1 MRVRK
6 GLITALLS
14 LAVSAGLLLA
24 ELPVQAAEEEYTYT
38 VRFFAGQQGTIN
50 NEEMLVYSGLKYGE
64 RVTFDRRSVSLKEDS
79 KYYLKGIRESGKDN
93 NTVGATSFLVTEDR
107 DYVVAY
113 GLRANAVAYTVNYE
127 DAQGNKLLESETFY
141 GNVGDKPVVAYVYI
155 EGYQPQ
161 AYNLTKT
168 LSENA
173 AENVFT
179 FVYTKIPAATTGSNT
194 GQTGTTGGT
203 QTGTTGGTQTGTTG
217 GTQTGTTG
225 GTQAGTTGG
234 QTGTAGDGQD
244 EAAGDETEGTPQE
257 EAGDDTPEEGG
268 EDLGDEN
275 LPLAAPEETMDLDDG
290 EVPLAEM
297 AQKPEVVKGVLD
309 ISTRLLDLPL
319 GAKVLIVLAFL
330 AASGTGIWFFI
341 FHKKRKKND

>member
-1 MRVRK
+1 MKVRK
-6 GLITALLS
+6 KLVSALLS
-14 LAVSAGLLLA
+14 LAIPVSLLFA

-38 VRFFAGQQGTIN
+38 IRFFAGQQGTIH

-113 GLRANAVAYTVNYE
+113 GLKANAVAYTVHYE
-127 DAQGNKLLESETFY
+127 DAQGNKLLDSETFY
-141 GNVGDKPVVAYVYI
+141 GNVGDKPVIAYVYI

-179 FVYTKIPAATTGSNT
+179 FVYTKTPEAAPGGTQGGTTGGT
-194 GQTGTTGGT
+194 QGGTTGGT
-203 QTGTTGGTQTGTTG
+203 QTGTTGGTQGGTTG
-217 GTQTGTTG
+217 AT
-225 GTQAGTTGG
+225 
-234 QTGTAGDGQD
+234 GDGQ
-244 EAAGDETEGTPQE
+244 EGTAGDETEGTPQE
-257 EAGDDTPEEGG
+257 GTGQDADGDEG

-275 LPLAAPEETMDLDDG
+275 VPLTDPQEYMDLDEDD
-290 EVPLAEM
+290 VPLADM
-297 AQKPEVVKGVLD
+297 GQKPEVVQGVLD

-319 GAKVLIVLAFL
+319 GAKVLIILAFL
-330 AASGTGIWFFI
+330 AASGTGIWFFV